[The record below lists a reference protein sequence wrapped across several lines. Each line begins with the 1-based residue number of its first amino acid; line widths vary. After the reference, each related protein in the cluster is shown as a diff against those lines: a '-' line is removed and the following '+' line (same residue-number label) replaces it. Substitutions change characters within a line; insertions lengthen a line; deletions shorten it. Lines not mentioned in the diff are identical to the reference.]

1 MKIPYVNLSKQYLSE
16 KKELLSVISKTLKT
30 GQFVGG
36 DEVKKFEK
44 KIIKNFTQKKS
55 RTFLLHGIAGSGKTE
70 TYFEAINFC
79 IKNKKQVLILL
90 PEIGLTSEWGK

>member
-16 KKELLSVISKTLKT
+16 KKELLSVISKTLQT

-44 KIIKNFTQKKS
+44 NLFIIESKILCCFK
-55 RTFLLHGIAGSGKTE
+55 
-70 TYFEAINFC
+70 
-79 IKNKKQVLILL
+79 
-90 PEIGLTSEWGK
+90 